1 MSEAAPISEAIEGEE
16 AAAPAAPRRGRPPR
30 QPVVEAVA
38 VADEPDEPMV
48 WVVISVKPSE
58 AWRCPWVDGRIT
70 KPREELL
77 LPLSLAEH
85 MQAHEQA
92 IILKGNG

>member
-1 MSEAAPISEAIEGEE
+1 MSEAAPISAAIEGEE
-16 AAAPAAPRRGRPPR
+16 AAVPVAPRRGRPPR

-38 VADEPDEPMV
+38 EEPTEPMV

-58 AWRCPWVDGRIT
+58 HWRCPWVDGRIT